1 MEHKSMKIFFIV
13 LLINLYCLAQQE
25 DPIQGLYSQDE
36 NIVIEAI
43 NEIISDSIY
52 QAIPHLIDKIE
63 SEPPFIQMDILRALS
78 FFRHESAIPHAKRII
93 ESADELFGTD
103 LMLNPSKAR
112 LIATVVLFNFE
123 DYSTASY
130 IFELIDISKPS
141 LSRDA
146 IVLLPFVYKKI
157 PKLAERSISELFYA
171 YQNSNYDKSLKYFTF
186 SELAELNYDSFRPE
200 IINQLKNSDYY
211 QIRYK
216 AFEVLNEKNYTELNN
231 LLKYMIQNE
240 VESSLRILAVD
251 SLIIKFGEPSDIYF
265 VRNHI
270 RIEQDSIASSLMSF
284 TLSSFIPPRPVLS
297 TTEMI
302 NNLINYNTEMYGYGW
317 IRDEN
322 QYSIFDVSLN
332 KIKEY
337 YRRPDLENL
346 CREIF
351 MLNDRIETSRN
362 EDKITTEAY
371 KFLHYHLMYIK
382 ENVEAELG
390 NCSQ

>member
-1 MEHKSMKIFFIV
+1 MKIFFIV

-52 QAIPHLIDKIE
+52 QAIPHLIDLIE

-123 DYSTASY
+123 DYSTVSY

-157 PKLAERSISELFYA
+157 PELAERSISELFYA

-200 IINQLKNSDYY
+200 IIN
-211 QIRYK
+211 
-216 AFEVLNEKNYTELNN
+216 
-231 LLKYMIQNE
+231 
-240 VESSLRILAVD
+240 
-251 SLIIKFGEPSDIYF
+251 
-265 VRNHI
+265 
-270 RIEQDSIASSLMSF
+270 
-284 TLSSFIPPRPVLS
+284 
-297 TTEMI
+297 
-302 NNLINYNTEMYGYGW
+302 
-317 IRDEN
+317 
-322 QYSIFDVSLN
+322 
-332 KIKEY
+332 
-337 YRRPDLENL
+337 
-346 CREIF
+346 
-351 MLNDRIETSRN
+351 
-362 EDKITTEAY
+362 
-371 KFLHYHLMYIK
+371 
-382 ENVEAELG
+382 
-390 NCSQ
+390 

>member
-1 MEHKSMKIFFIV
+1 MKILSLVI
-13 LLINLYCLAQQE
+13 LLNLYCFAQLE
-25 DPIQGLYSQDE
+25 DPIQNLYSQDE
-36 NIVIEAI
+36 NIIIEAI

-52 QAIPHLIDKIE
+52 QAIPHLIDLIE
-63 SEPPFIQMDILRALS
+63 SEPPFIQMDFLRALS
-78 FFRHESAIPHAKRII
+78 FFRHESAIPQAIRLIKN
-93 ESADELFGTD
+93 ADDLFGAD
-103 LMLNPSKAR
+103 VMLNPYKAR
-112 LIATVVLFNFE
+112 LMATAVLFNFE
-123 DYSTASY
+123 NYSTASY
-130 IFELIDISKPS
+130 IFEIIDIRKPS

-146 IVLLPFVYKKI
+146 IVLLPFVYRKI
-157 PKLAERSISELFYA
+157 PELAERSISELLYA
-171 YQNSNYDKSLKYFTF
+171 YLNSDYDKSLKYFTF
-186 SELAELNYDSFRPE
+186 SVLAELNYDSFQPE

-216 AFEVLNEKNYTELNN
+216 AFEVLNEKNYTNLNN

-240 VESSLRILAVD
+240 VESSLRTLAVD

-265 VRNHI
+265 LRNHI

-284 TLSSFIPPRPVLS
+284 ALSSFIPPRPVLS

-322 QYSIFDVSLN
+322 HYSIFDVSLN

-351 MLNDRIETSRN
+351 MLNDRIETGRN

-371 KFLHYHLMYIK
+371 KFLHYHLIYIK
-382 ENVEAELG
+382 ENVETELG